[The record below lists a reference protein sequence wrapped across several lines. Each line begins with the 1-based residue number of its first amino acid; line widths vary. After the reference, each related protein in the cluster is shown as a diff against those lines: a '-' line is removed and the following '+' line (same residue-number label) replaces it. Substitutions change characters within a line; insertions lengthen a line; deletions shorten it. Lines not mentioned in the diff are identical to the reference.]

1 MAQREKKE
9 HAYNRINKD
18 LKSNVIAGPLLF
30 YGREKFLIEWAVGMM
45 EKQWINPAAK
55 ELDRNNLSWEGI
67 TLNDLMD
74 FCETVPMLSEK
85 RLVILRDIKNPGED
99 FAAYLD
105 QIPETC
111 QLIMIWED
119 PDKRTKAYKEIARKS
134 GEYEFGILDEPDL
147 RKYIDKRFRQAGKSI
162 PSSRMNQLIQRTGYY
177 DKDSLYTLNN
187 LENDL
192 KKIIAHCNGQEVGEE
207 DIRAGVLG
215 NLETNVFEMLD
226 AITGNKK
233 EEAFRLLHNLMVTG
247 ENIYYLLAVI
257 IGQFE
262 TILEIKE
269 LREEGMDPAS
279 MHRLTGIH
287 EFRIKKALQQGERI
301 SVRQLKTT
309 LSRLYEV
316 DRNIKN
322 GQMEGL
328 LALEL
333 IIAGV

>member
-1 MAQREKKE
+1 MAHREKKE
-9 HAYNRINKD
+9 HAYNRIAKD
-18 LKSNVIAGPLLF
+18 LKSNAITGPLLF
-30 YGREKFLIEWAVGMM
+30 YGREKFLIEWAIGLMV
-45 EKQWINPAAK
+45 KQWINPAAK
-55 ELDRNNLSWEGI
+55 ELDRTNLSWEGI
-67 TLNDLMD
+67 TMNDLMD
-74 FCETVPMLSEK
+74 YCETVPMLSEK
-85 RLVILRDIKNPGED
+85 RLVVLRDIKNPGEE
-99 FAAYLD
+99 FAAYLNR
-105 QIPETC
+105 IPETC
-111 QLIMIWED
+111 QLIMIWEE
-119 PDKRTKAYKEIARKS
+119 PDKRTKAYKEIVKNS

-147 RKYIDKRFRQAGKSI
+147 RKYIDKRFRQAGKTIASG
-162 PSSRMNQLIQRTGYY
+162 PMNQLIQRTGYY

-192 KKIIAHCNGQEVGEE
+192 KKIIAHCTGQGVGEE
-207 DIRAGVLG
+207 DIRAGILG

-262 TILEIKE
+262 TILEVKE
-269 LREEGMDPAS
+269 LREEGIDPAS

-287 EFRIKKALQQGERI
+287 EFRIKKAMQQGERI

-322 GQMEGL
+322 GQMDGT
-328 LALEL
+328 LALEM